1 MRSAKDLGLL
11 FKIKRWIS
19 DKPPTCYYLVTPM
32 NLDYVLILFLTR
44 NMDTSLFDKRSGSRG
59 APVAALAS
67 NRRNFWYF
75 SDVLTPFLRSRI

>member
-11 FKIKRWIS
+11 FK
-19 DKPPTCYYLVTPM
+19 
-32 NLDYVLILFLTR
+32 
-44 NMDTSLFDKRSGSRG
+44 MDTSLFDKRSGSRG

-75 SDVLTPFLRSRI
+75 

>member
-75 SDVLTPFLRSRI
+75 